1 MLNVPYNASAE
12 KLLDFAINQ
21 KCEATKCRN
30 LIGNVGNA
38 DVVIVY
44 GDISGNCYNC
54 ENVVVIDGSIK
65 GNLVNC
71 ENVLDTKRTNNKAI
85 LRPPVIS

>member
-12 KLLDFAINQ
+12 EFLDFAINRKNQ

-30 LIGNVGNA
+30 LIGNIGNA

-65 GNLVNC
+65 GNLINC
-71 ENVLDTKRTNNKAI
+71 KNVLDAKTK
-85 LRPPVIS
+85 